1 MALAP
6 IKDNFYNFFYVASIY
21 CFVTGTAA
29 MEKEIA
35 EYILSLG
42 KIPIGWEE
50 ALFKSNVVS
59 ILPAYW

>member
-1 MALAP
+1 MVII
-6 IKDNFYNFFYVASIY
+6 IKCFFA
-21 CFVTGTAA
+21 TGTAA

-59 ILPAYW
+59 ILLVH

>member
-1 MALAP
+1 MCL
-6 IKDNFYNFFYVASIY
+6 
-21 CFVTGTAA
+21 FVIGIAA

-50 ALFKSNVVS
+50 ALFNSNVVS
-59 ILPAYW
+59 ILLIQ